1 MPDKIKALTKKGS
14 YYRRPFCLV
23 IYAVGKC
30 IRFFLKKRK
39 EKKKKRFI
47 RVTERTTE
55 SMVRVSET
63 KGFIFLFL
71 GGGLLV
77 VFFG

>member
-1 MPDKIKALTKKGS
+1 MHS
-14 YYRRPFCLV
+14 
-23 IYAVGKC
+23 
-30 IRFFLKKRK
+30 FLFKEKKRK